1 MERHRGGD
9 IGEGVME
16 EFAAAVNERVRAAAA
31 FLLQAQTDGD
41 DYSACVHAT
50 ELEWLRALAAD
61 HGVALA

>member
-1 MERHRGGD
+1 
-9 IGEGVME
+9 ME